1 MWSDVRKGVK
11 QGSNLGPL
19 LLNGFLNDLLMLIE
33 KTEICNFADG
43 NTLYSCGKEFNI
55 IMTNLKHDMSI
66 VSKRFQVNSERLIQ
80 YSSNL

>member
-1 MWSDVRKGVK
+1 MWSDIRKGVT
-11 QGSNLGPL
+11 QRSILEPL

-33 KTEICNFADG
+33 KTEIGNFADG

-66 VSKRFQVNSERLIQ
+66 VSKRFQVNSERVIQ